1 MFPACAN
8 RHARSEPG
16 MRSVATVAYGMPA
29 RRPTSVTT
37 APWNVSCRVALGS
50 IRRAPSRHERA
61 ASTRAA
67 RLAAGG
73 RRQYALSREGH
84 VMPSLS
90 MSRTEREA
98 FLAGTHVAVVSI
110 ADGARG
116 PLTVPVWYR
125 YEPGG
130 EVCFVTARTSRKLE
144 LIKKAG
150 RVSLCV
156 QTETA
161 PYEYVTVEGP
171 ATAGEPDYE
180 RDLRGVA
187 LRSLGARVGGR
198 YLPMSAEQ
206 RAAEGEVLVAVRPE
220 RWLTADFH
228 KMTR

>member
-1 MFPACAN
+1 
-8 RHARSEPG
+8 
-16 MRSVATVAYGMPA
+16 
-29 RRPTSVTT
+29 
-37 APWNVSCRVALGS
+37 
-50 IRRAPSRHERA
+50 
-61 ASTRAA
+61 
-67 RLAAGG
+67 
-73 RRQYALSREGH
+73 
-84 VMPSLS
+84 MPSLS

-130 EVCFVTARTSRKLE
+130 AVCFVTGRTSRKLE

-171 ATAGEPDYE
+171 ATVGEPDYE
-180 RDLRGVA
+180 RDIRGVA
-187 LRSLGARVGGR
+187 LRYLGERVGEM
-198 YLPMSAEQ
+198 YLAMTAEQ

-228 KMTR
+228 KMTG